1 MIIINKVLTFMSTQ
15 PVQELGIPW
24 QLSTQTKLFFKM
36 SAQVCSLPGQTEV
49 REKAF
54 LESKSIDLFYKL
66 CLTCGCNVNNYKS
79 VHHPIVDSKVIIH
92 FLLWIKES
100 NQSPNFETFKC
111 LVKIFEIPRLIFET
125 TSQFSIKFCINIQ
138 YHQT

>member
-1 MIIINKVLTFMSTQ
+1 
-15 PVQELGIPW
+15 
-24 QLSTQTKLFFKM
+24 M

-92 FLLWIKES
+92 FLVWIKES
-100 NQSPNFETFKC
+100 NESPNFETFKC
-111 LVKIFEIPRLIFET
+111 LVKIFEISRLIFET
-125 TSQFSIKFCINIQ
+125 TSQFSIIFCINIQ